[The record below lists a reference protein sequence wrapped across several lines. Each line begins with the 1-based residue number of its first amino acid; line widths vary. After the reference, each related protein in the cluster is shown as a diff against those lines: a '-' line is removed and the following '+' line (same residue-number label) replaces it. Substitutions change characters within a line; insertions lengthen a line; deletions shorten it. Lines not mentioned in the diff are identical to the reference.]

1 MGHHRAAELLFLGEP
16 FGADVARELG
26 IVNGV
31 YADSELLTAVTAKA
45 AQLAEKP
52 PTALRVTKS
61 LLKDATA
68 SEIAGAMKR
77 EVEQFT
83 RLLQGPEAKEAMTA
97 FLQRRKPDFSN
108 F

>member
-16 FGADVARELG
+16 FGADVAHDLG

-31 YADSELLTAVTAKA
+31 YPDSELLAAATAKA
-45 AQLAEKP
+45 VQLGEKP
-52 PTALRVTKS
+52 PAALRITKA
-61 LLKDATA
+61 LLKHASADA
-68 SEIAGAMKR
+68 IADAMKR
-77 EVEQFT
+77 EIEQFA